1 MAIGTLVLDV
11 KRAEGRCRTGAS
23 AWGDIPKGS
32 ELFVKGEAPP
42 PPPPPAPCR
51 PPRSRA
57 PPEFPRAGRWF
68 APGFRRGAGRGAGRG
83 ASSRRPAA
91 RRCWHPS
98 LPRPRPARVPRR
110 SPRPRRAPRG
120 WRGPTLELL
129 HRGVQVEPQRPW
141 GGPRRRGAPEGPFV
155 GLWSPPGCSGRLD
168 RPSAALGPGGP
179 RGRVRPWSSSSTEG
193 AGRIAAVGSGD
204 RAKGGL
210 RLDGTPRAG
219 RPRLSGGA
227 PAGRRSAWSGFGPSR
242 GGRSARQSALAAAAS
257 RLPISNRRPSGG
269 PRRRRAGAWPARP
282 GARRGRCRSRL
293 RQGTLRSLIS
303 IPWIA
308 LVALSC
314 GAGRGS
320 APATRPGS

>member
-1 MAIGTLVLDV
+1 MV
-11 KRAEGRCRTGAS
+11 RAGVPPGGRAGRRAGRVVPAPGRP
-23 AWGDIPKGS
+23 AALAPG
-32 ELFVKGEAPP
+32 APP
-42 PPPPPAPCR
+42 PSLSEGPPSFSAAPESAARVEGSDPGAPPP
-51 PPRSRA
+51 
-57 PPEFPRAGRWF
+57 
-68 APGFRRGAGRGAGRG
+68 RGAGRTAAALGWASTAGGGGRVRSWACGLRQGALGGWIVHLPPLAPEDREG
-83 ASSRRPAA
+83 ASDPGA
-91 RRCWHPS
+91 P
-98 LPRPRPARVPRR
+98 PPRR
-110 SPRPRRAPRG
+110 
-120 WRGPTLELL
+120 
-129 HRGVQVEPQRPW
+129 VQVEPQQW
-141 GGPRRRGAPEGPFV
+141 
-155 GLWSPPGCSGRLD
+155 
-168 RPSAALGPGGP
+168 GPGT
-179 RGRVRPWSSSSTEG
+179 GRR
-193 AGRIAAVGSGD
+193 AGSGWTEH
-204 RAKGGL
+204 RE
-210 RLDGTPRAG
+210 RG

-269 PRRRRAGAWPARP
+269 PRRRRAGARPARP